1 MVATSWSTTAPA
13 MADMKL
19 DDNSGLFSF
28 LARSGSSVAV
38 AMARRVGGGRP
49 PPFLLL
55 RSALFSLCLS
65 MCGFVCVTD
74 VKELGG

>member
-1 MVATSWSTTAPA
+1 MGVT
-13 MADMKL
+13 KL

-28 LARSGSSVAV
+28 LARSGCSVAV
-38 AMARRVGGGRP
+38 AMARRVGSGRP

-55 RSALFSLCLS
+55 SSALFSRFPFFSLYLS

-74 VKELGG
+74 VKELEG